1 MKKSKHLSNRPRD
14 IYEFIHNHR
23 DEFRV
28 KKMCRVLDVSTSGYY
43 NWVGHSQ
50 SDQEKRRES
59 LTRQVKQVYIE
70 YEAKVGSPKITQILN
85 KRGIDVSRTTI
96 SRILHDNKNYWKS
109 SYTAY
114 SNDIGLTS
122 YGKYL
127 TNTTD
132 VVLDFPHKDCVLQNN
147 KNGENEFLHRVLA
160 KDDISKILSPR
171 VLSHIKRYDEN
182 GEHQITKFKDTD
194 NLIIKGNNLIALYTL
209 KERFKDKIKFIYID
223 PPYNTGVYH
232 LKYND
237 YFSHST
243 WLTFMK
249 SRLEVAKELLRKDGA
264 IYIHCDDNEQAYLKV
279 VCDEIFGRRNFVT
292 QIVWKRTNSQ
302 QNSAQIANVKDYILI
317 FAKDK
322 KQYQINK
329 IPLSDSAYKAYK
341 YEDENGKFRID
352 KIFDKEHG
360 YYTYDIHSQSGKKL
374 SGPWVYKESAFI
386 KLNKVGK
393 IYWSKGKDVYP
404 YKRLI

>member
-1 MKKSKHLSNRPRD
+1 
-14 IYEFIHNHR
+14 
-23 DEFRV
+23 
-28 KKMCRVLDVSTSGYY
+28 MCRVLDVSTSGYY

-223 PPYNTGVYH
+223 PYV
-232 LKYND
+232 
-237 YFSHST
+237 
-243 WLTFMK
+243 
-249 SRLEVAKELLRKDGA
+249 
-264 IYIHCDDNEQAYLKV
+264 
-279 VCDEIFGRRNFVT
+279 
-292 QIVWKRTNSQ
+292 
-302 QNSAQIANVKDYILI
+302 
-317 FAKDK
+317 
-322 KQYQINK
+322 
-329 IPLSDSAYKAYK
+329 
-341 YEDENGKFRID
+341 
-352 KIFDKEHG
+352 
-360 YYTYDIHSQSGKKL
+360 
-374 SGPWVYKESAFI
+374 
-386 KLNKVGK
+386 
-393 IYWSKGKDVYP
+393 
-404 YKRLI
+404 